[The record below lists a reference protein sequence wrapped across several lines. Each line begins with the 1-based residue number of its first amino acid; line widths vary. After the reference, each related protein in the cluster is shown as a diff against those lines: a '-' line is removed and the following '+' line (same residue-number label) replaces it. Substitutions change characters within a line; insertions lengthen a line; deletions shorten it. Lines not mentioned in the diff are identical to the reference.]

1 MIAEFKAT
9 GMALSEKGMLIRAG
23 YAEEADHIDVNMK
36 LWRQELLK
44 RCSSEGVD
52 GSGSFRVSSGLA
64 IYCKVMLRHSPCVHH
79 LSIQALALTVTK
91 PIKLFS
97 FTFVKSG
104 CLDLASARFGRCITC
119 DIAKLR
125 RKNASPGACAPP
137 HRAQHSP
144 LAGESSPRITSQI
157 PARL

>member
-1 MIAEFKAT
+1 M
-9 GMALSEKGMLIRAG
+9 
-23 YAEEADHIDVNMK
+23 
-36 LWRQELLK
+36 K

-79 LSIQALALTVTK
+79 LSIQALALTVSK

-104 CLDLASARFGRCITC
+104 CLDLASARFGFQHDSFALPRT
-119 DIAKLR
+119 AKGMGNEWPNKVPISLH
-125 RKNASPGACAPP
+125 G
-137 HRAQHSP
+137 Q
-144 LAGESSPRITSQI
+144 
-157 PARL
+157 